1 MAMQVVV
8 TSAFGTSNHVQ
19 SLLSHLSSNSDAQFD
34 LQHEILNMSGCNA
47 LSSCHMIGRLDW
59 QIALTSSC
67 TKYLTFC
74 LLSALLDRQLYF
86 AYTKFLQSSLCIMGL
101 IVN

>member
-34 LQHEILNMSGCNA
+34 LQHEILNMSGCTQF
-47 LSSCHMIGRLDW
+47 LPHDW
-59 QIALTSSC
+59 QIRLADC
-67 TKYLTFC
+67 INK
-74 LLSALLDRQLYF
+74 QLYKISDILSTLSF
-86 AYTKFLQSSLCIMGL
+86 TRQTIILCL
-101 IVN
+101 Y

>member
-19 SLLSHLSSNSDAQFD
+19 SLLSHLSSNADAQFD
-34 LQHEILNMSGCNA
+34 LQHEILNMSG
-47 LSSCHMIGRLDW
+47 LSSCHMSGRLDW
-59 QIALTSSC
+59 QVALTSSC